1 MFTKKSSDYLF
12 ARPSFLSGA
21 ARVIDLGGTFDAYN
35 TSEDPDRLAMECDWS
50 MVGKDIEEAIRQYED
65 KLEHVG

>member
-1 MFTKKSSDYLF
+1 MFTKKSSDFLF

-35 TSEDPDRLAMECDWS
+35 TNDDPDLLAMESDWS
-50 MVGKDIEEAIRQYED
+50 VVGKDIEEAIRRHED
-65 KLEHVG
+65 ELEQVG